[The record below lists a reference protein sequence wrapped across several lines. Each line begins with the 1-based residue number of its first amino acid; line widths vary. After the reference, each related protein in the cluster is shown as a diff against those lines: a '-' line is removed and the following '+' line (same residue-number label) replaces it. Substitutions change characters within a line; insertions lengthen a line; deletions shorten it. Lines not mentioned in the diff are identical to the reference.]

1 MKYEVIRRFRDKYTG
16 EIILPGATFI
26 CDEADRI
33 KDLTDRGIIKKQDLN
48 PDEMTK
54 KEDGDW
60 RDYLQK
66 YPATKE
72 YLSSYTKKELQVM
85 LGEKG
90 IEYNQKQTKT
100 ELVKLLGG
108 DE

>member
-26 CDEADRI
+26 CDETDRI
-33 KDLTDRGIIKKQDLN
+33 KDLVSRGIIKKQDLN

-54 KEDGDW
+54 KEIM
-60 RDYLQK
+60 
-66 YPATKE
+66 
-72 YLSSYTKKELQVM
+72 SM
-85 LGEKG
+85 LDDKG
-90 IEYNQKQTKT
+90 IEYNPRQTKT
-100 ELVKLLGG
+100 ELIKLLGG

>member
-1 MKYEVIRRFRDKYTG
+1 MKYEVIRRFRDKYTR

-33 KDLTDRGIIKKQDLN
+33 KDLVSRGIIKTQDLN

-54 KEDGDW
+54 KEIM
-60 RDYLQK
+60 
-66 YPATKE
+66 
-72 YLSSYTKKELQVM
+72 SM
-85 LGEKG
+85 LDDKG
-90 IEYNQKQTKT
+90 IEYNPRQTKT

-108 DE
+108 D